1 MSMSIQNKYVLAV
14 VASLLL
20 MAEPIRLWAAER
32 KAQNVLLI
40 VADDLTTTAL
50 KCYGPTACKTPNID
64 KLAQRGMVF
73 SHNYCQ
79 SPLCVPSRP
88 SFMFSQYPGVSH
100 KGQPS
105 IGELFIKNGYY
116 SARCSKV
123 FHMGIPNAIITGTN
137 GLDVSACWT
146 ERFNVQCKEA
156 MTPGE
161 YACLN
166 RNELKGTNDFK
177 GRRSIGDPNRLY
189 VAVKAESAGEDQ
201 PDYKTATIIVDLLK
215 KHKDKPFFIA
225 AGFVRPHDPCVA
237 PGTYFDKYTL
247 EECAPPK
254 LVPHDWDDKP
264 KASTAVHVISKDG
277 LTGENINKMRVAYFA
292 SVAFMDAQVGRLLD
306 TLDELGLRENTAIF
320 FISDNGYLLGEHG
333 YWSKVCLYEECARV
347 PLIISA
353 PGMKPG
359 VCDSPTE
366 LVDMYP
372 TMCDLTGI
380 SIPATTQGRSLMPIL
395 AGTSTSVRDSAIS
408 MRFSGKAYLLR
419 TMEFAYTVNAD
430 KSEELYDMKADPQQ
444 FQNLIKK
451 PEYKTAA
458 EKMRELLEERIKKDI
473 GVDNSWNKKFKTGN
487 VGGSEE
493 KEE

>member
-1 MSMSIQNKYVLAV
+1 MKKQKKYLIAL

-20 MAEPIRLWAAER
+20 FADLTGAFAAEQKIR
-32 KAQNVLLI
+32 NVLLI

-50 KCYGPTACKTPNID
+50 KCYGGTACKTPNID
-64 KLAQRGMVF
+64 KLAERGMVF
-73 SHNYCQ
+73 MHNYCQ

-100 KGQPS
+100 KDQPS
-105 IGELFIKNGYY
+105 IGEHFIENGYY

-123 FHMGIPNAIITGTN
+123 FHMGIPNDIISGGN
-137 GLDVSACWT
+137 GQDVPACWS
-146 ERFNVQCKEA
+146 ERFNVKCPEA

-166 RNELKGTNDFK
+166 LNEFKGKDDLT

-189 VAVKAESAGEDQ
+189 VAVKAASNGEDQ
-201 PDYKTATIIVDLLK
+201 PDYKTADIIVDLLK

-237 PGTYFDKYTL
+237 PSTYFDKFTL

-277 LTGENINKMRVAYFA
+277 LTGENINKMRIAYFA
-292 SVAFMDAQVGRLLD
+292 SVSFMDAQVGKLLD
-306 TLDELGLRENTAIF
+306 TLDELGLRDNTAIF

-333 YWSKVCLYEECARV
+333 YWSKVCLYEECAKV

-353 PGMKPG
+353 PGMKSG
-359 VCDSPTE
+359 VCDSLTE
-366 LVDMYP
+366 LVDIYP

-380 SIPATTQGRSLMPIL
+380 SIPKETQGRSLMPIL
-395 AGTSTSVRDSAIS
+395 TGTASSVRDSAVS
-408 MRFSGKAYLLR
+408 MRFPGKAYLLR
-419 TMEFAYTVNAD
+419 TMDFAYTLNSD
-430 KSEELYDMKADPQQ
+430 KSEELYDMKSDPQQ
-444 FQNLIKK
+444 IHNQIKN

-458 EKMRELLEERIKKDI
+458 EKMRTLLDERIQKDI
-473 GVDNSWNKKFKTGN
+473 GVNNSWNKKFKSGN
-487 VGGSEE
+487 FGDTNDHEE
-493 KEE
+493 K